1 MGLALLV
8 GLGAGVEGQRYFGGY
23 NNNRR
28 YGGYGPYA
36 GYGGG
41 SRYSGYG
48 AQRNRP
54 ANANLQNKLEV
65 QKSALKLSR
74 NIFPSTLASAS
85 PLVTSTLAT
94 TRTTITPRT
103 TTTTTTA
110 RVTTPQTT
118 TRRPQTT
125 KAHDPYLSINPKFA
139 VIPAVPGVNTPPQ
152 NERLPK
158 NIPSDKEASL
168 LIPARFMPL
177 PAVPVLESEVDV
189 SDAVQVGDVV
199 NSVEEV
205 KLEDLTQERQVYA
218 AEDFLAPS
226 EERKQF
232 KRCHGKCVQK
242 FCLPVGNLAVF
253 DKCTDKC
260 KGICTQ

>member
-1 MGLALLV
+1 M
-8 GLGAGVEGQRYFGGY
+8 GVEGQGYFGGY

-54 ANANLQNKLEV
+54 ATANLQNKLEV

-74 NIFPSTLASAS
+74 NIFPSTLASA
-85 PLVTSTLAT
+85 PLVTSTVAT
-94 TRTTITPRT
+94 TTTPRT

-110 RVTTPQTT
+110 RVT
-118 TRRPQTT
+118 RPQTT
-125 KAHDPYLSINPKFA
+125 KTHDPYLSINPKFA

-177 PAVPVLESEVDV
+177 PAVPVLDSE
-189 SDAVQVGDVV
+189 A
-199 NSVEEV
+199 
-205 KLEDLTQERQVYA
+205 
-218 AEDFLAPS
+218 
-226 EERKQF
+226 
-232 KRCHGKCVQK
+232 
-242 FCLPVGNLAVF
+242 
-253 DKCTDKC
+253 
-260 KGICTQ
+260 

>member
-1 MGLALLV
+1 MGADIPTFHMYPALLALLV

-54 ANANLQNKLEV
+54 ATANLQNKLEV

-74 NIFPSTLASAS
+74 NIFPSTLAPA
-85 PLVTSTLAT
+85 PLVKSTVA
-94 TRTTITPRT
+94 IT
-103 TTTTTTA
+103 TTPA

-158 NIPSDKEASL
+158 NIPSDK
-168 LIPARFMPL
+168 
-177 PAVPVLESEVDV
+177 
-189 SDAVQVGDVV
+189 
-199 NSVEEV
+199 
-205 KLEDLTQERQVYA
+205 
-218 AEDFLAPS
+218 
-226 EERKQF
+226 
-232 KRCHGKCVQK
+232 
-242 FCLPVGNLAVF
+242 
-253 DKCTDKC
+253 
-260 KGICTQ
+260 

>member
-1 MGLALLV
+1 MGADIPTFHMYPALLALLV

-54 ANANLQNKLEV
+54 ANANLQNRLEV

-85 PLVTSTLAT
+85 PLVTST
-94 TRTTITPRT
+94 TPQT
-103 TTTTTTA
+103 TTTT

-158 NIPSDKEASL
+158 NIPS
-168 LIPARFMPL
+168 
-177 PAVPVLESEVDV
+177 
-189 SDAVQVGDVV
+189 
-199 NSVEEV
+199 
-205 KLEDLTQERQVYA
+205 
-218 AEDFLAPS
+218 
-226 EERKQF
+226 
-232 KRCHGKCVQK
+232 
-242 FCLPVGNLAVF
+242 
-253 DKCTDKC
+253 
-260 KGICTQ
+260 

>member
-1 MGLALLV
+1 MGADIPTFHMYPALLALLV

-54 ANANLQNKLEV
+54 ATANLQNKLEV

-74 NIFPSTLASAS
+74 NIFPYTLVSA
-85 PLVTSTLAT
+85 
-94 TRTTITPRT
+94 
-103 TTTTTTA
+103 
-110 RVTTPQTT
+110 PQTT

-177 PAVPVLESEVDV
+177 
-189 SDAVQVGDVV
+189 
-199 NSVEEV
+199 
-205 KLEDLTQERQVYA
+205 
-218 AEDFLAPS
+218 
-226 EERKQF
+226 
-232 KRCHGKCVQK
+232 
-242 FCLPVGNLAVF
+242 
-253 DKCTDKC
+253 
-260 KGICTQ
+260 